1 MSEHLINNSEQF
13 FKFSVSI
20 ISIFVNAFVK
30 IALCIQ
36 IRIDTTCHLAF
47 LLDKS

>member
-1 MSEHLINNSEQF
+1 MSEHLINDSEQF
-13 FKFSVSI
+13 FKLSVSI
-20 ISIFVNAFVK
+20 ICIFVYAFVK